1 MKDINCNRK
10 SDFVTNG
17 KCDSVT
23 RPSVKVSYIMFTLTY
38 STYNFVVE
46 SVQNKFT
53 YHMIKKILGK
63 SGRNSKK
70 VVFD

>member
-1 MKDINCNRK
+1 MKDIDCYWK
-10 SDFVTNG
+10 CDSVTNG

-23 RPSVKVSYIMFTLTY
+23 RPSVKVSWIKFTLTY
-38 STYNFVVE
+38 STHNFVVE

-53 YHMIKKILGK
+53 YHLVKKILEK

>member
-1 MKDINCNRK
+1 MKDIDCYRK
-10 SDFVTNG
+10 CDSVTNG

-23 RPSVKVSYIMFTLTY
+23 RPSVKVSWIKFTLTY
-38 STYNFVVE
+38 STPNFVVE

-53 YHMIKKILGK
+53 YHMMKKLLEK
-63 SGRNSKK
+63 SGRNSMK